1 MSTIARFDVLIIG
14 SGAAGMSLALQL
26 PTSLKVAVLSKT
38 QLGSGSTFWA
48 QGGMAAVLHDR
59 DTVQAHVDDTLS
71 AGAGLCHEAAVQ
83 FTVGRSRQ
91 IVDWLVSQGMNFDL
105 REDQQDAEFREFHL
119 TMEGG
124 HSHRRV
130 IHAADQTG
138 RALSEV
144 LATRA
149 AEAPNITMLTDRCLV
164 DLIKAGS
171 RVCGA
176 HLLSADDNTVETV
189 SAGAVVLATGGASK
203 AYRYTTNPD
212 GASGDGIAAAWR
224 AGCRVANLEF
234 NQFHPTC
241 LYHPQSRSFLMTEAL
256 RGEGATLHLPD
267 GQRFM
272 PDFDHREELAPRDIV
287 ARAID
292 FEMKRLG
299 AECVF
304 LDISHQS
311 ADLITRHF
319 PQAHERCLA
328 LGIDITRD
336 RIPVV
341 PAAHYTCG
349 GVVVDQYG
357 ASDVPGL
364 YVVGESACTGLHGAN
379 RMASNSLL
387 ECFVYAQSAAQHIAD
402 SITGELAPPETWD
415 DSRVRDSDEEV
426 VIQHNWQELRRLM
439 WDYVGIVRTSRRL
452 QHAADRIALLEREVS
467 GYYGRFQITRPLLEM
482 RNLARVSSLMVQCA
496 ANRQESRG
504 LHYNSDFPDSASVA
518 RDSIL
523 IPAHFDAVTA
533 LNGPTDRLPHYHQ

>member
-1 MSTIARFDVLIIG
+1 MTKYDVLIVG

-26 PTSLKVAVLSKT
+26 PKTLNVAVLSKS

-59 DTVQAHVDDTLS
+59 DSIQAHVEDTLN
-71 AGAGLCHEAAVQ
+71 AGAGLCHKPAVE

-91 IVDWLVSQGMNFDL
+91 IVDWLVSQGMHFDL
-105 REDQQDAEFREFHL
+105 REDQADDEFREFHL

-144 LATRA
+144 LASRVVE
-149 AEAPNITMLTDRCLV
+149 AENITLLTDRCLV
-164 DLIKAGS
+164 DVIKAGN

-176 HLLSADDNTVETV
+176 YLLNTIDGTVETV
-189 SAGAVVLATGGASK
+189 SASAVVLATGGASK

-241 LYHPQSRSFLMTEAL
+241 LFHPLSKSFLMTEAL
-256 RGEGATLHLPD
+256 RGEGATLLLPD
-267 GQRFM
+267 GDRFM
-272 PDFDHREELAPRDIV
+272 ARFDERMELAPRDIV

-299 AECVF
+299 AECVY
-304 LDISHQS
+304 LDISHRP
-311 ADLITRHF
+311 AEFVKHHF
-319 PQAHERCLA
+319 PQAYERCRE
-328 LGIDITRD
+328 LGIDITTNP
-336 RIPVV
+336 IPVV

-349 GVVVDQYG
+349 GVVVDQHG
-357 ASDVPGL
+357 ATDVPGL

-387 ECFVYAQSAAQHIAD
+387 ECFVFAQSAAQHITQNIERTTVTPD
-402 SITGELAPPETWD
+402 PWD

-452 QHAADRIALLEREVS
+452 DYAAARIALLEREVS
-467 GYYGRFQITRPLLEM
+467 GYYARFQITKPLLEM
-482 RNLARVSSLMVQCA
+482 RNLARVAQLMVQCA
-496 ANRQESRG
+496 MGREESRG
-504 LHYNSDFPDSASVA
+504 LHYNSDFPNAGPIG
-518 RDSIL
+518 RDSVL
-523 IPAHFDAVTA
+523 APPHFDQTNS
-533 LNGPTDRLPHYHQ
+533 LSGPIDKLPAYSG

>member
-1 MSTIARFDVLIIG
+1 
-14 SGAAGMSLALQL
+14 MSLALQL

-59 DTVQAHVDDTLS
+59 DTVQAHVSDTLS
-71 AGAGLCHEAAVQ
+71 AGAGLCHEPAVQ

-91 IVDWLVSQGMNFDL
+91 IVDWLISQGMNFDL

-119 TMEGG
+119 TTEGG

-149 AEAPNITMLTDRCLV
+149 AEASNITMLTDRCLV
-164 DLIKAGS
+164 DVIKAGS

-176 HLLSADDNTVETV
+176 YLLSTGDSTVETV

-212 GASGDGIAAAWR
+212 GASGDGIAVAWR

-241 LYHPQSRSFLMTEAL
+241 LYHPESRSFLMTEAL

-272 PDFDHREELAPRDIV
+272 SDFDDRGELAPRDIV

-304 LDISHQS
+304 LDISHQH

-319 PQAHERCLA
+319 PQAYERCLA

-387 ECFVYAQSAAQHIAD
+387 ECFVFGEAAAKDILGNWDALD
-402 SITGELAPPETWD
+402 TPPAIKEWD
-415 DSRVRDSDEEV
+415 ATRVSDSDEQV
-426 VIQHNWQELRRLM
+426 VIKQNWTEIRRFM
-439 WDYVGIVRTSRRL
+439 WNYVGIVRTTKR
-452 QHAADRIALLEREVS
+452 LER
-467 GYYGRFQITRPLLEM
+467 
-482 RNLARVSSLMVQCA
+482 A
-496 ANRQESRG
+496 ANRIRMLQDEVEDYYGSFVVTTDLIELRNLLKAAELIVTSALRRHESRG
-504 LHYNSDFPDSASVA
+504 LHYTLDYPATLDEA
-518 RDSIL
+518 RDTVL
-523 IPAHFDAVTA
+523 VP
-533 LNGPTDRLPHYHQ
+533 

>member
-71 AGAGLCHEAAVQ
+71 AGAGLCHEPAVQ

-164 DLIKAGS
+164 DVIKTGS

-176 HLLSADDNTVETV
+176 YLLRTGDNIVETV

-212 GASGDGIAAAWR
+212 GASGDGIAVAWR

-241 LYHPQSRSFLMTEAL
+241 LYHPESRSFLMTEAL

-267 GQRFM
+267 GQRFVSH
-272 PDFDHREELAPRDIV
+272 FDDREELAPRDIV

-299 AECVF
+299 A
-304 LDISHQS
+304 
-311 ADLITRHF
+311 DL
-319 PQAHERCLA
+319 
-328 LGIDITRD
+328 
-336 RIPVV
+336 
-341 PAAHYTCG
+341 
-349 GVVVDQYG
+349 
-357 ASDVPGL
+357 
-364 YVVGESACTGLHGAN
+364 
-379 RMASNSLL
+379 SLI
-387 ECFVYAQSAAQHIAD
+387 HI
-402 SITGELAPPETWD
+402 
-415 DSRVRDSDEEV
+415 
-426 VIQHNWQELRRLM
+426 
-439 WDYVGIVRTSRRL
+439 
-452 QHAADRIALLEREVS
+452 
-467 GYYGRFQITRPLLEM
+467 
-482 RNLARVSSLMVQCA
+482 
-496 ANRQESRG
+496 
-504 LHYNSDFPDSASVA
+504 
-518 RDSIL
+518 
-523 IPAHFDAVTA
+523 
-533 LNGPTDRLPHYHQ
+533 

>member
-1 MSTIARFDVLIIG
+1 MPNLTQYDVLVVG

-26 PTSLKVAVLSKT
+26 PSTLRVAVLSKS

-71 AGAGLCHEAAVQ
+71 AGAGLCHEPAVR
-83 FTVGRSRQ
+83 FTVSRSRQ
-91 IVDWLVSQGMNFDL
+91 TVDWLVSQGMNFDL
-105 REDQQDAEFREFHL
+105 REDQADDEFREFHL

-144 LATRA
+144 LASRV
-149 AEAPNITMLTDRCLV
+149 AEASHITLLTDRCLV
-164 DLIKAGS
+164 DVIKAGS

-176 HLLSADDNTVETV
+176 YLLQIHNNEVETV
-189 SAGAVVLATGGASK
+189 KADAVVLATGGASK

-212 GASGDGIAAAWR
+212 GASGDGIAVAWR

-241 LYHPQSRSFLMTEAL
+241 LYHPDSKSFLMTEAL

-267 GQRFM
+267 GDRFM
-272 PDFDHREELAPRDIV
+272 PRFDDRSELAPRDIV

-292 FEMKRLG
+292 HEMKRLG
-299 AECVF
+299 AECVY
-304 LDISHQS
+304 LDISHRS
-311 ADLITRHF
+311 TDFIVKHF
-319 PQAHERCLA
+319 PQAYERCLG
-328 LGIDITRD
+328 LGLDITTS

-349 GVVVDQYG
+349 GVVVDQHG
-357 ASDVPGL
+357 ATDVPGL
-364 YVVGESACTGLHGAN
+364 YVIGESACTGLHGAN

-387 ECFVYAQSAAQHIAD
+387 ECFVYAQSAAQHIGAT
-402 SITGELAPPETWD
+402 ITRSEIKPDAWD
-415 DSRVRDSDEEV
+415 DSRVKDSDEEV
-426 VIQHNWQELRRLM
+426 IIQHNWQELRRLM

-452 QHAADRIALLEREVS
+452 DYAAERIELLEREVS
-467 GYYGRFQITRPLLEM
+467 GYYARFQITKPLLEM
-482 RNLARVSSLMVQCA
+482 RNLARVAQLMVQCA
-496 ANRQESRG
+496 GERRESRG
-504 LHYNSDFPDSASVA
+504 LHYNSDYPELNDLA

-523 IPAHFDAVTA
+523 VPEHCDRAAALAGPADQLPAYTA
-533 LNGPTDRLPHYHQ
+533 

>member
-71 AGAGLCHEAAVQ
+71 AGAGLCHEPAVQ
-83 FTVGRSRQ
+83 FTLGRSRQ
-91 IVDWLVSQGMNFDL
+91 IVDWLISQGMNFDL

-130 IHAADQTG
+130 IHAADHTG

-164 DLIKAGS
+164 DVIKAGP

-176 HLLSADDNTVETV
+176 YLLSTGDNTVGTV
-189 SAGAVVLATGGASK
+189 SAGAIVLATGGASK

-241 LYHPQSRSFLMTEAL
+241 LYHPESRSFLMTEAL

-272 PDFDHREELAPRDIV
+272 SDFDDREELAPRDIV

-292 FEMKRLG
+292 YEMKRLG
-299 AECVF
+299 ADCVF
-304 LDISHQS
+304 LDISNQP
-311 ADLITRHF
+311 AELIMRHF
-319 PQAHERCLA
+319 PQAYERCLA

-387 ECFVYAQSAAQHIAD
+387 ECFVYAQSAAQHIAEA
-402 SITGELAPPETWD
+402 ITGELTPPETWD

-452 QHAADRIALLEREVS
+452 EHAADRIALLEKEVS

-496 ANRQESRG
+496 AERRESRG
-504 LHYNSDFPDSASVA
+504 LHYNSDFPDTLSMAH
-518 RDSIL
+518 DSIL
-523 IPAHFDAVTA
+523 IPAHFDADTA
-533 LNGPTDRLPHYHQ
+533 LNGPTDRLPYYHQ